1 MKLIQ
6 KLCEMIDEEI
16 GDADKY
22 AKLALKY
29 KEERPTLAK
38 TFYDL
43 STDELRHMKLLHD
56 QVVTVIE
63 EYRKEKGEPPASM
76 MAVYEYL
83 HEKQIE
89 RSNAVM
95 TAWNTYRNG

>member
-63 EYRKEKGEPPASM
+63 EYREEKGEPPASM
-76 MAVYEYL
+76 LAVYEYL

-89 RSNAVM
+89 RSNTVM

>member
-1 MKLIQ
+1 MKLVQ
-6 KLCEMIDEEI
+6 KLSEMVDEEI

-29 KEERPTLAK
+29 KEERPVLAK
-38 TFYDL
+38 TFYGL
-43 STDELRHMKLLHD
+43 STDELRHMNLLHD

-63 EYRKEKGEPPASM
+63 EYRKEKGEPPAAM

-83 HEKQIE
+83 HDKQIE
-89 RSNAVM
+89 RSNAVRS
-95 TAWNTYRNG
+95 ALDAYRN

>member
-1 MKLIQ
+1 MKLIE
-6 KLCEMIDEEI
+6 KLCEMVDEEI

-22 AKLALKY
+22 AKLAIKY
-29 KEERPTLAK
+29 KEERPALAK

-63 EYRKEKGEPPASM
+63 EYRREKGEPPAAM
-76 MAVYEYL
+76 LAVYEYL

-89 RSNAVM
+89 RASAVRS
-95 TAWNTYRNG
+95 AWDAYRNN

>member
-22 AKLALKY
+22 AKLAIKY
-29 KEERPTLAK
+29 REERPALAN

-63 EYRKEKGEPPASM
+63 EYRKEKGEPPAAM
-76 MAVYEYL
+76 TAVYEYL

-89 RSNAVM
+89 RSNAVRL
-95 TAWNTYRNG
+95 AWDAYRNN